1 MADTDYRQDGATS
14 IISMLGSIVAALGFE
29 ITDNAKAAV
38 TMLKMQKEILENA
51 SLRDFLTGNVTLKT
65 IQNISTGVWYV
76 PGKLVHFVQQYLASE
91 LGGGYPEEGG
101 IRFHDDI
108 VKIPEGQLP
117 KVITIKAADSK
128 YTVWEIFRELCHK
141 FFGAVVTYEFDYDVW
156 KAKKDHNCYY
166 ISDGNDS
173 WVFKQNVMAM
183 FEYVDSDYAPGGINS
198 KRRNLEIVVLAP
210 PGSELYSGSI
220 PVDTTRTEQGYTRT
234 YRTLSPGVRVS
245 SPIYD
250 IKTKASTGEDSN
262 ISTLRVTTNSSL
274 ASYDYKNGGG
284 VAYKKL
290 YNNVDLINESH
301 MYLSTDAYLSSFQ
314 SGGGITRGGGVGRPH
329 GSLPKDESF
338 PPCGGDTTVPQIT
351 EWSNRVINWNGECYM
366 PLTYYKVNPSNE
378 NPGTEPGSPSTPI
391 EPDDPRLDPESPVYT
406 PSIPGDI
413 IKYSYPNDYVQST
426 PQNGNNTVQTTGQ
439 LKDNYTNATNG
450 PSDIPNTD
458 IKGGLYT
465 LWHPSADN
473 LQKLGAFLYG
483 GTTQGTIASIIG
495 DPINAII
502 QLTEWAVTPVD
513 GPVKSPVICN
523 IGATELKMPT
533 IPNQFMQFDCGTIEI
548 PREYHDFRDYEPYT
562 RLSLFL
568 PFVGDVNIST
578 NDCITPHKIRVIYN
592 IDFLSGVACAEVL
605 VDEDVRYAYQA
616 AMCAAVPVTSSD
628 ASRLIASIIG
638 AAVGTVGGGVM
649 GGIVGG
655 TAGSRMAA
663 RALIGGVSD
672 VAMSPINGIQTQRTS
687 SISANTGLLG
697 EMKPYVLITRPI
709 SVVADQ
715 YKSLLGQPY
724 QLDGTLGSQKG
735 FVKVR
740 EVHLDGVTATETE
753 KTEIERMLKE
763 GVII

>member
-1 MADTDYRQDGATS
+1 MADNDYRQDGATS

-38 TMLKMQKEILENA
+38 TMLKMQ
-51 SLRDFLTGNVTLKT
+51 RDLMLDSTMRDYLTGQYTLKT
-65 IQNISTGVWYV
+65 LQNIATGAWYV
-76 PGKLVHFVQQYLASE
+76 PGKLISWVQRWLASDE
-91 LGGGYPEEGG
+91 GGGYPGG
-101 IRFHDDI
+101 SYKEYTYPNIYDFTGMVSNIPVWDSLNVNGKISIDTFKTHWPDDSFELNDGVWFIESMYNLRSGDDTWYVGLYLLQELDLSILTNVSVNYIRGYS
-108 VKIPEGQLP
+108 V
-117 KVITIKAADSK
+117 
-128 YTVWEIFRELCHK
+128 ELL
-141 FFGAVVTYEFDYDVW
+141 
-156 KAKKDHNCYY
+156 
-166 ISDGNDS
+166 SDGSFSYNNWTDG
-173 WVFKQNVMAM
+173 VTLVT
-183 FEYVDSDYAPGGINS
+183 G
-198 KRRNLEIVVLAP
+198 KRANLYHGTIPVNTTP
-210 PGSELYSGSI
+210 SSGSFHQI
-220 PVDTTRTEQGYTRT
+220 IVARG
-234 YRTLSPGVRVS
+234 SFV
-245 SPIYD
+245 
-250 IKTKASTGEDSN
+250 A
-262 ISTLRVTTNSSL
+262 
-274 ASYDYKNGGG
+274 GGG
-284 VAYKKL
+284 V
-290 YNNVDLINESH
+290 
-301 MYLSTDAYLSSFQ
+301 
-314 SGGGITRGGGVGRPH
+314 TRGGGTGRPH
-329 GSLPKDESF
+329 GSLPKDENF

-351 EWSNRVINWNGECYM
+351 EWSGRVINWNDDCYM
-366 PLTYYKVNPSNE
+366 PLTYYKVNQSNE
-378 NPGTEPGSPSTPI
+378 NPGTEPGSPNTPI
-391 EPDDPRLDPESPVYT
+391 DPDDPRLDPESPVYT

-413 IKYSYPNDYVQST
+413 IKYFYPEDYVQST
-426 PQNGNNTVQTTGQ
+426 PQNGDNTVQTTGQ
-439 LKDNYTNATNG
+439 LKDNYTNANNG

-578 NDCITPHKIRVIYN
+578 NDCITPHKIHVIYN

-605 VDEDVRYAYQA
+605 IDEDVRYAYQA

-638 AAVGTVGGGVM
+638 AAVGTVSGGVM

-663 RALIGGVSD
+663 RSLIGGVSE
-672 VAMSPINGIQTQRTS
+672 VAMSPINGIQTQRTG

-697 EMKPYVLITRPI
+697 EMKPYVLVTRPI

-753 KTEIERMLKE
+753 KTEIERLLKE
-763 GVII
+763 GVIL

>member
-1 MADTDYRQDGATS
+1 MADNDYRQDGATS

-38 TMLKMQKEILENA
+38 TMLKMQ
-51 SLRDFLTGNVTLKT
+51 RDLMLDSTMRDYLTGQYTLKT
-65 IQNISTGVWYV
+65 LQNIATGAWYV
-76 PGKLVHFVQQYLASE
+76 PGKLISWVQRWLASDE
-91 LGGGYPEEGG
+91 GGGYPGG
-101 IRFHDDI
+101 SYKEYTYPNIYDFTGMVSNIPVWDSLNVNGKISIDTFKTHWPDDSFELNDGVWFIESMYNLRSGHDTWYVGLYLLRKLNLSTLTNVSVNYIRGYS
-108 VKIPEGQLP
+108 V
-117 KVITIKAADSK
+117 
-128 YTVWEIFRELCHK
+128 ELL
-141 FFGAVVTYEFDYDVW
+141 
-156 KAKKDHNCYY
+156 
-166 ISDGNDS
+166 SDGSFSYNN
-173 WVFKQNVMAM
+173 WTNGVTLVTGKQA
-183 FEYVDSDYAPGGINS
+183 
-198 KRRNLEIVVLAP
+198 NLYHGTIPVNTTP
-210 PGSELYSGSI
+210 SSGSFHQI
-220 PVDTTRTEQGYTRT
+220 IVARG
-234 YRTLSPGVRVS
+234 SFV
-245 SPIYD
+245 
-250 IKTKASTGEDSN
+250 A
-262 ISTLRVTTNSSL
+262 
-274 ASYDYKNGGG
+274 GGG
-284 VAYKKL
+284 V
-290 YNNVDLINESH
+290 
-301 MYLSTDAYLSSFQ
+301 
-314 SGGGITRGGGVGRPH
+314 TRGGGTGRPH
-329 GSLPKDESF
+329 GSLPKDENF

-351 EWSNRVINWNGECYM
+351 EWSGRVINWNDDCYM

-378 NPGTEPGSPSTPI
+378 NPGTEPGSPNTPI
-391 EPDDPRLDPESPVYT
+391 DPDDPRLDPESPVYT

-413 IKYSYPNDYVQST
+413 IKYFYPEDYVQST
-426 PQNGNNTVQTTGQ
+426 PQNGDNTVQTTGQ
-439 LKDNYTNATNG
+439 LKGNYTNANNG

-578 NDCITPHKIRVIYN
+578 NDCITPHKIHVIYN

-605 VDEDVRYAYQA
+605 IDEDVRYAYQA

-638 AAVGTVGGGVM
+638 AAVGTVSGGVM

-663 RALIGGVSD
+663 RSLIGGVSE
-672 VAMSPINGIQTQRTS
+672 VAMSPINGIQTQRTG

-697 EMKPYVLITRPI
+697 EMKPYVLVTRPI

-753 KTEIERMLKE
+753 KTEIERLLKE
-763 GVII
+763 GVIL